1 MTLAEQ
7 STGYFAGDS
16 APADRLWTREEY
28 DRLVDL
34 GFFNGERL
42 ELIEGRIYQM
52 SPLRVPHS
60 VAVELVDRYLRR
72 AFSQGHRIR
81 VQLPFRSAEGSE
93 PEPDLAVI
101 AGDDPRASTEHP
113 STAVLIVEISDTT
126 LEHDRRKA
134 AIYAG
139 SGVQEYWI
147 VNLVSRSLEV
157 YRNASRSENGTATYG
172 DIKVLPERERVS
184 AVGGNVAVTV
194 AELLP

>member
-1 MTLAEQ
+1 MTLTEQ
-7 STGYFAGDS
+7 STGYFADGS

-52 SPLRVPHS
+52 SPQRVPHS
-60 VAVELVDRYLRR
+60 VAVELVDRYLRQ

-81 VQLPFRSAEGSE
+81 VQLPFRSGEGSE

-113 STAVLIVEISDTT
+113 SAAVLIVEISDTT

-139 SGVQEYWI
+139 SGVREYWI

-157 YRNASRSENGTATYG
+157 YRNASRSENGTALYG
-172 DIKVLPERERVS
+172 DTKVLSERERLS